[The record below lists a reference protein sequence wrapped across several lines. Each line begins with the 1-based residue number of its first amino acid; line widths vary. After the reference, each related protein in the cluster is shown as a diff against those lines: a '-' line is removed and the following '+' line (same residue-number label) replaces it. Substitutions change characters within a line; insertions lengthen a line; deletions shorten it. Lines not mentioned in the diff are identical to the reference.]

1 MGAARGATTRNT
13 LLVSIH
19 RQPRPRLQLEIY
31 TPLRCILFQNPEA
44 PKVLVAEHKMTSRRE
59 EEYSA
64 FRKSMQ
70 RLIQD
75 SSTDGFLR

>member
-1 MGAARGATTRNT
+1 MGAARGAASRNT
-13 LLVSIH
+13 LIVSIH
-19 RQPRPRLQLEIY
+19 RQPRPRLQLEVF
-31 TPLRCILFQNPEA
+31 TPLRCMLFQKLGA
-44 PKVLVAEHKMTSRRE
+44 PTVLVAEHKLTSRRE

-75 SSTDGFLR
+75 SSEHRLF